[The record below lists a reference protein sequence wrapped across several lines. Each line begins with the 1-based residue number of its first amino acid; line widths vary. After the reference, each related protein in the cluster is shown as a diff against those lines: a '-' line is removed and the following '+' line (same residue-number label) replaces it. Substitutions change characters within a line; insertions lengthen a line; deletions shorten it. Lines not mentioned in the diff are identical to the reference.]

1 MIIFNVANDLICKIS
16 CLLLHSLQRHRR
28 ILPHWNSAV
37 LQYWHI
43 LSKIILIQQGMP
55 LKFKFPEIFQS
66 VAFFSFQSNFPI
78 SAQNICPGNTN
89 SPFPTGCCR
98 AAGILPC
105 ISTGILLQGVLG
117 KRETFCACCDKYCEY
132 IYIHQCI
139 SIYAVSCIPRG
150 YWFVN

>member
-16 CLLLHSLQRHRR
+16 CLLLHSLQQHRR

-66 VAFFSFQSNFPI
+66 VAFFFFSQIFQFLPRTFVQGTQIPLSQQVVVELLESCPA
-78 SAQNICPGNTN
+78 SAQGSCSRECWEKGRPSVPAVINIVN
-89 SPFPTGCCR
+89 
-98 AAGILPC
+98 I
-105 ISTGILLQGVLG
+105 
-117 KRETFCACCDKYCEY
+117 Y
-132 IYIHQCI
+132 IYTSAYLYMQSHASHEDI
-139 SIYAVSCIPRG
+139 G
-150 YWFVN
+150 L